1 MAWKLDESRSI
12 WPQLKEVIKRDIIS
26 GKYKLGESF
35 PTVRDLAE
43 EAGVNRNTMQRAMS
57 ELEDEGLLI
66 TNRTSG
72 RVVTDD
78 VDLIVKIRRELAE
91 ISAKE
96 YVLKMK
102 ALGFKQESIESILNE
117 ILEKEKGV

>member
-78 VDLIVKIRRELAE
+78 ADLIIKIRRELAE

>member
-1 MAWKLDESRSI
+1 
-12 WPQLKEVIKRDIIS
+12 
-26 GKYKLGESF
+26 
-35 PTVRDLAE
+35 
-43 EAGVNRNTMQRAMS
+43 MQRAMS

-78 VDLIVKIRRELAE
+78 ADLIIKIRRELAE